1 MLIFRHNIF
10 EMQTINNINFNQ
22 ERALIRVDFNVPLDK
37 QFNITD
43 DTRIRAAIPTIQKI
57 LNDGG
62 SVVLMSHL
70 GRPLK
75 KLKEDGSIDYEK
87 FSLKHIVNHL
97 SNLLNTPVQFATDCI
112 GEQTLQT
119 AQSLQAGEV
128 LLLENT
134 RFHKAE
140 EKGES
145 EFAEQLSKLGTIF
158 VNDAFGTA
166 HRAHASTTIVA
177 NYLDREHKCFGL
189 LMAAE
194 LENADKVLKN
204 AEKPLTAILGG
215 AKVSDKILIIENLLN
230 MANNIII
237 GGGMAYTFF
246 KAQGGQI
253 GSSLV
258 EEDKLELALG
268 ILEKAKQKGV
278 QIILPEDSIIAD
290 KFDNDAQ
297 TQIANNFNIPE
308 EWMGLDIG
316 ADAIATFS
324 EVIQKSKT
332 ILWNGPMGVFEM
344 ERFQNGTKAIAL
356 AIVEATKN
364 GAFSLV
370 GGGDSVAAVNKFNL
384 ANDVSFVSTGGGAML
399 EYFEGKT
406 LPGVAAL
413 L

>member
-1 MLIFRHNIF
+1 
-10 EMQTINNINFNQ
+10 MQTINDFNFNN

-37 QFNITD
+37 NYIITD
-43 DTRIRAAIPTIQKI
+43 DTRIRAALPTIKKI
-57 LNDGG
+57 INDGG

-87 FSLKHIVNHL
+87 FSLKHIVKHV
-97 SNLLNTPVQFATDCI
+97 SELLQIEVQFANDCI
-112 GEQTLQT
+112 SENALN
-119 AQSLQAGEV
+119 ASKNLKSGEV

-134 RFHKAE
+134 RFYKEE
-140 EKGES
+140 EKGDEA
-145 EFAEQLSKLGTIF
+145 FSKKLAQHGTIY

-177 NYLDREHKCFGL
+177 NFFEKNKKCFGL

-194 LENADKVLKN
+194 LENANKVMHQ
-204 AEKPLTAILGG
+204 AEKPFTAILGG

-230 MANNIII
+230 IANNIVI

-246 KAQGGQI
+246 KAQGGNV
-253 GSSLV
+253 GNSLV
-258 EEDKLELALG
+258 EEDKLDLALE
-268 ILEKAKQKGV
+268 ILKKAKQKNV
-278 QIILPEDSIIAD
+278 HIILPKDSIIAD
-290 KFDNDAQ
+290 KFDNSAN
-297 TQIANNFNIPE
+297 TQIANNFEIPDN
-308 EWMGLDIG
+308 WLGLDIG
-316 ADAIATFS
+316 DNAIQEIS
-324 EVIQKSKT
+324 EVIKNSKT

-344 ERFQNGTKAIAL
+344 EKFQNGTKQIAL
-356 AIVEATKN
+356 SIVAATAN

-370 GGGDSVAAVNKFNL
+370 GGGDSVAAVNKFDL
-384 ANDVSFVSTGGGAML
+384 ANKVSYVSTGGGAML